1 MQEAVDVGSFA
12 QFSTPAAI
20 DSTVKV
26 AAAKA
31 VAAAA

>member
-12 QFSTPAAI
+12 QFSMPAAI
-20 DSTVKV
+20 ESTVK
-26 AAAKA
+26 ADAAKA